1 MPDLKGFE
9 AALIKRLSVVDVDK
23 NFLKTASSAIVNLQ
37 KQGLVIDRVYWK
49 GIPRPDRFIIN
60 GKVDPDFW
68 GKFKDLGRNFTRFE
82 VFPYGII
89 NPEGFNFKGTIG
101 M

>member
-1 MPDLKGFE
+1 MPDVKEFE
-9 AALIKRLSVVDVDK
+9 EALMKRLSEGELDK
-23 NFLKTASSAIVNLQ
+23 SFLKSTSSAIVNLK
-37 KQGLVIDRVYWK
+37 KQGLAIDQVYIK
-49 GIPRPDRFIIN
+49 GRPRPDRVIIR

-68 GKFKDLGRNFTRFE
+68 GKFSDFGFNFRGLE

-89 NPEGFNFKGTIG
+89 NPEGFRFRGTFD

>member
-1 MPDLKGFE
+1 MPDIKEFE
-9 AALIKRLSVVDVDK
+9 SALMKRLTTIDMDK
-23 NFLKTASSAIVNLQ
+23 TFLKSASSAIVNLK

-49 GIPRPDRFIIN
+49 GTPRPDRFIIN

-68 GKFKDLGRNFTRFE
+68 GKFRDLGGAFKRFE

-89 NPEGFNFKGTIG
+89 NPEGFNFKATIG
-101 M
+101 I

>member
-1 MPDLKGFE
+1 MPDLREFE
-9 AALIKRLSVVDVDK
+9 AALMKRLNTIDMDK
-23 NFLKTASSAIVNLQ
+23 AFLKTASSAIVNLK
-37 KQGLVIDRVYWK
+37 KQGLVIDRIYWK
-49 GIPRPDRFIIN
+49 GQPRPDQFIIN

-68 GKFKDLGRNFTRFE
+68 GKFRELGSKFTKFT
-82 VFPYGII
+82 VFPYGIV

>member
-9 AALIKRLSVVDVDK
+9 AALMKRLNVIDMDK
-23 NFLKTASSAIVNLQ
+23 TFLKTASSAIINLK
-37 KQGLVIDRVYWK
+37 KQGLEVDRVYWK
-49 GIPRPDRFIIN
+49 GTPRPDRFIIN

-68 GKFKDLGRNFTRFE
+68 GKFRDLGSNFRRFE
-82 VFPYGII
+82 VFPYGIL
-89 NPEGFNFKGTIG
+89 NPEGFYFKGTIA

>member
-1 MPDLKGFE
+1 MADLREFE
-9 AALIKRLSVVDVDK
+9 GALMKRLSLVDVDK
-23 NFLKTASSAIVNLQ
+23 TFLKSASSAIVNLK

-49 GIPRPDRFIIN
+49 GTPRPDRFIIN

-68 GKFKDLGRNFTRFE
+68 GKFRDLGSVFKRFE

>member
-1 MPDLKGFE
+1 MPDLKEFE
-9 AALIKRLSVVDVDK
+9 AALIKRLGTIDMDK
-23 NFLKTASSAIVNLQ
+23 SFLKTASSAIVNLK
-37 KQGLVIDRVYWK
+37 KQGLVVDRVYWK
-49 GIPRPDRFIIN
+49 GTPRPDRFIIN

-68 GKFKDLGRNFTRFE
+68 GKFRDLGFNFKRFE
-82 VFPYGII
+82 VFPYGIV